1 MHFLN
6 TERVSNLDMNKQ
18 SSLNHVETIRRLL
31 NTMRASDKMHAL
43 MIFGSAGW
51 GKSTTVDEALRLS
64 GADSCTLGSYSTPL
78 NLFNFLHE
86 HSKKIVVI
94 DDSSGIY
101 SEPSSMA
108 LLKAATWA
116 QGRPRIVQWGSTT
129 GKASVE
135 EFEFFGK
142 IVIVGNSFP
151 NTSDAEAV
159 RSRAFHY
166 QIEISVEKAKDL
178 LLSAANNKTWFQN
191 IEQANL
197 VAEFLCRLLNNSNLS
212 QINYRT
218 LQMGYEL
225 AEHNP
230 DDWEML
236 LSQMISVVS
245 ENPKQ
250 LVQLLAKEKIS
261 VREQLSRFEH
271 TTGMKRR
278 TFFKY
283 RRELNISSR

>member
-1 MHFLN
+1 MVLAMKNEF
-6 TERVSNLDMNKQ
+6 
-18 SSLNHVETIRRLL
+18 SLNHVETIGRLL
-31 NTMRASDKMHAL
+31 KTMRASDKMHAL

-86 HSKKIVVI
+86 HSNQIVVI

-101 SEPSSMA
+101 NEPSSMA

-116 QGRPRIVQWGSTT
+116 QGRPRIIQWGSTT
-129 GKASVE
+129 GKAMAE

-151 NTSDAEAV
+151 STSDAEAV
-159 RSRAFHY
+159 KSRAFHY
-166 QIEISVEKAKDL
+166 QIEISVEKAKL
-178 LLSAANNKTWFQN
+178 LLRSAADNKKWYRNTK
-191 IEQANL
+191 QANR
-197 VAEFLCRLLNNSNLS
+197 VAEFLCRILNSSNLS
-212 QINYRT
+212 QISYRT

-245 ENPKQ
+245 ENPKE
-250 LVQLLAKEKIS
+250 LVQLLAREKIS